1 MLKLSQRMFLATVAC
16 VALGSACGG
25 DDTVPLEPVSF
36 QVSIDRVNDG
46 SPRDVALRCD
56 GTISVLVSIAPA
68 DTFALRPA
76 NACGSSSRCG
86 YVHFEALT
94 EEGDVLASADSATVE
109 GVLRLRDLDA
119 ASTLHTLT
127 ASLRS
132 GVDQKTLVDAAGD
145 EVTTRLTPT
154 FALPEN
160 CEATGA
166 GGAGGSGNEPSQ
178 GGAGGTSDG
187 GAGGET
193 AEAPLGG
200 AGAGGMA
207 AGGAGAGGAGAG
219 GAGAGGELSSA
230 GAGGA

>member
-16 VALGSACGG
+16 VALGGACGG

-36 QVSIDRVNDG
+36 EVSIDRVNGG
-46 SPRDVALRCD
+46 STREVPLRCD
-56 GTISVLVSIAPA
+56 GTLSVSVSISPA

-76 NACGSSSRCG
+76 NACGTSARCG

-94 EEGDVLASADSATVE
+94 ESGDVLASADSATVE

-119 ASTLHTLT
+119 ASSLHTLT

-132 GVDQKTLVDAAGD
+132 GVDQKTLLDAEGD
-145 EVTTRLTPT
+145 EVTTRVTPAFT
-154 FALPEN
+154 LPED

-166 GGAGGSGNEPSQ
+166 GGAGGSGNEPSP
-178 GGAGGTSDG
+178 GGAGGASEG
-187 GAGGET
+187 GAGGEP
-193 AEAPLGG
+193 PLGG
-200 AGAGGMA
+200 AGAGGIT
-207 AGGAGAGGAGAG
+207 AGGAGAGGTSEG
-219 GAGAGGELSSA
+219 GAGAGGETSSA